1 LWISKKSAIAQ
12 MTNSSA
18 KGFTFGFMP
27 AENNSIISVKNL
39 NIRFTGSQP
48 FHAVQD
54 VSFEIAAGA
63 TLALIG
69 QSGSG
74 KSLTS
79 LALMGLLPKNT
90 IVTGSFRLSNSIE
103 LSEMPASQWSGIRG
117 NKIGMIFQEP
127 MTALNPVKSCGY
139 QLVESIQTHQRLSTK
154 EAREKAVQWFEKVKL
169 PNPEELLK
177 RYPHQLSGGQK
188 QRVMIAMAMC
198 NHPSLL
204 IADEPTT
211 ALDVTVQKEIVQLMK
226 ELQTEFNTAL
236 LFITHDIVL
245 AKTITDKFLILEKGK
260 ILHSGFPQINTGKLN
275 KAIDVQENH
284 PILKV
289 ENLEVVYPQNTNW
302 LGKTTSS
309 VTAVNK
315 VSFELF
321 KGETLGLVGESGC
334 GKSTLSKT
342 ILGLQASTSGK
353 ILFDNQNITE
363 FSSSE
368 WRKLRKDIQI
378 IFQDPYASLNQRM
391 RIGDALAEPML
402 VHKLADKKNVEK
414 HVEELL
420 EIVQLP
426 KEAAFK
432 YPHEFSGGQKQRI
445 CIARALAV
453 QPKFIIC
460 DESVAA
466 LDVHIQEQ
474 ILELLVKLQKEKE
487 LTYLF
492 ITHDLNVVKR
502 ISNRIMVMEKG
513 IIVEEGNTEDIME
526 HPKMAYTRKLL
537 DAVPG

>member
-1 LWISKKSAIAQ
+1 
-12 MTNSSA
+12 MHFSSA
-18 KGFTFGFMP
+18 KGFTFESMSV
-27 AENNSIISVKNL
+27 ESKTIVNVKSLSIQ
-39 NIRFTGSQP
+39 FAGPQP
-48 FHAVQD
+48 FQAVQN
-54 VSFEIAAGA
+54 VSFEIAAGQ

-79 LALMGLLPKNT
+79 LALMGLLPKNAT
-90 IVTGSFRLSNSIE
+90 VTGSIQLNESEE
-103 LSEMPASQWSGIRG
+103 LVGMLAEQWFQVRG

-127 MTALNPVKSCGY
+127 MTALNPVKTCGY
-139 QLVESIQTHQRLSTK
+139 QLIESIQTHQKLSTK
-154 EAREKAVQWFEKVKL
+154 EARQKAISWFEKVKL
-169 PNPEELLK
+169 PDPEQLLK

-198 NHPSLL
+198 NYPSLL

-226 ELQTEFNTAL
+226 ELQMEFNTAM
-236 LFITHDIVL
+236 LFITHDIAL
-245 AKTITDKFLILEKGK
+245 ARTITNNFLVLEKGK
-260 ILHSGFPQINTGKLN
+260 VLKSGFPQLKEKVLKGDIHPGE
-275 KAIDVQENH
+275 VE

-289 ENLEVVYPQNTNW
+289 ENLEVLYPQNVNW
-302 LGKTTSS
+302 LDKTTSF

-342 ILGLQASTSGK
+342 ILGLQQPTSGN
-353 ILFDNQNITE
+353 ILFENQNITK
-363 FSSSE
+363 FSASE
-368 WRKLRKDIQI
+368 WRRLRKDIQI

-391 RIGDALAEPML
+391 KIGTALGEPML
-402 VHKLADKKNVEK
+402 IHGLANAKNVDK
-414 HVEELL
+414 HVEQLL
-420 EIVQLP
+420 EMVQLP
-426 KEAAFK
+426 HSAAQK
-432 YPHEFSGGQKQRI
+432 YPHEFSGGQRQRI

-453 QPKFIIC
+453 QPKLIIC

-466 LDVHIQEQ
+466 LDIHIQEQ
-474 ILELLVKLQKEKE
+474 ILELLSELQREKD

-502 ISNRIMVMEKG
+502 VSNRIMVMQKG
-513 IIVEEGNTEDIME
+513 NIVEQGDTENILS
-526 HPKMAYTRKLL
+526 HPKQAYTQRLL
-537 DAVPG
+537 AAVPK